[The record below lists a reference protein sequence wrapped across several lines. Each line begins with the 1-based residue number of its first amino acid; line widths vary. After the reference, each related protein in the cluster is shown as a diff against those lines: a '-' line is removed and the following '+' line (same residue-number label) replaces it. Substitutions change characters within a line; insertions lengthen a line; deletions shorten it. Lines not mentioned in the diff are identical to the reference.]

1 MMMKKY
7 ISPTVCVMNIEP
19 LSVVC
24 LSTNNSEAEPNI
36 QYSRSDT
43 FEELDNVLEMLE

>member
-1 MMMKKY
+1 MKMKKY
-7 ISPTVCVMNIEP
+7 ISPAICVMGVEP

>member
-1 MMMKKY
+1 MKMKKY
-7 ISPTVCVMNIEP
+7 ISPAIRVMGVEP

-36 QYSRSDT
+36 QYSRPDT
-43 FEELDNVLEMLE
+43 FEELDDAFEMLE

>member
-7 ISPTVCVMNIEP
+7 ISPTVCVMSIEP

-24 LSTNNSEAEPNI
+24 LSTNNSEAEPNV
-36 QYSRSDT
+36 QYRKPDT